1 MSAELVL
8 AEQVQ
13 WWVERVAPGRRRL
26 AEAAVA
32 EALTRFAGGASVSE
46 ACEEARRLVDSR
58 LRLLSSDPAIEAAGA
73 AQGASVPRSLAAAS

>member
-13 WWVERVAPGRRRL
+13 SWVERVAPGERML

-32 EALTRFAGGASVSE
+32 KALTSYAAGASVSE
-46 ACEEARRLVDSR
+46 ACREARRLVECC
-58 LRLLSSDPAIEAAGA
+58 LRHPSSPPT
-73 AQGASVPRSLAAAS
+73 SVQKSWAAAPQMAILRS

>member
-13 WWVERVAPGRRRL
+13 WWVEQVAPGRRLL

-32 EALTRFAGGASVSE
+32 EALTSFAAGASVSE
-46 ACEEARRLVDSR
+46 ACEEARRLVESR
-58 LRLLSSDPAIEAAGA
+58 LGLRAPEP
-73 AQGASVPRSLAAAS
+73 ASVPRSLAAAS

>member
-13 WWVERVAPGRRRL
+13 WWVERVAPGQRRL

-32 EALTRFAGGASVSE
+32 KALTSFAAGASVSE
-46 ACEEARRLVDSR
+46 ACEEARRLVESR
-58 LRLLSSDPAIEAAGA
+58 LRHL
-73 AQGASVPRSLAAAS
+73 ASPTAVQRSLAAAS

>member
-13 WWVERVAPGRRRL
+13 WWVERVAPGRRLL

-32 EALTRFAGGASVSE
+32 EALISFAAGASVSE
-46 ACEEARRLVDSR
+46 ACEEARRLVESR
-58 LRLLSSDPAIEAAGA
+58 LGRPSPGL
-73 AQGASVPRSLAAAS
+73 ASVPRRLAAAS

>member
-13 WWVERVAPGRRRL
+13 WWVERVAPGRRLL

-32 EALTRFAGGASVSE
+32 EALTSFAAGASVSE
-46 ACEEARRLVDSR
+46 ACEEARRLVESR
-58 LRLLSSDPAIEAAGA
+58 LRHPSSEPASGR
-73 AQGASVPRSLAAAS
+73 RSLAAAS